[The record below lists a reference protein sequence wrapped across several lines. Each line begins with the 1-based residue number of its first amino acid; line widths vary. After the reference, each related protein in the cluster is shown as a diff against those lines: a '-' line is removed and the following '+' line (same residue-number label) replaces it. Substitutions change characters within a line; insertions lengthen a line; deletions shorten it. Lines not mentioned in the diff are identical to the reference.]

1 MIRQNNI
8 SKREWVLDGDTVI
21 YSEYHMIRQT
31 LDYDFSHEQDTDYPS
46 MSANEA
52 IKIRYLA
59 DSPFCGR
66 EYKND
71 RSLRYEVSSDIW
83 LQTGYRPFMVLP

>member
-1 MIRQNNI
+1 MHISNIQSLTPKSQNDTLGCPLEEI
-8 SKREWVLDGDTVI
+8 ARHIGKSLSTVKRITPSLIERGFLARENGKRNGRWVV
-21 YSEYHMIRQT
+21 
-31 LDYDFSHEQDTDYPS
+31 
-46 MSANEA
+46 
-52 IKIRYLA
+52 KYLA

-83 LQTGYRPFMVLP
+83 LQT